1 MMYFRH
7 VLFTTHMA
15 VLCLYAQ
22 ISAHRRNELH
32 SVSSTNRN
40 QTNTHICKSEQTILM
55 KIALWIAQSLLA
67 LIFLSAG
74 AIKLFAFSKFAE
86 GAPAL
91 AGHQTLVTF
100 IGIVELAGV
109 AALILPGITKIMPVL
124 TTWAA
129 LGLATIMILGTAYH
143 LYLWEWSHA
152 VITFVLLILAVFVVA
167 GRGFKNPKAA
177 R

>member
-1 MMYFRH
+1 MLYFRH
-7 VLFTTHMA
+7 ALFNHHMA
-15 VLCLYAQ
+15 VSCVYAQ
-22 ISAHRRNELH
+22 ISTHRRNELH

-40 QTNTHICKSEQTILM
+40 QTNTHICKSEQPTLV

-67 LIFLSAG
+67 LVFLSAG

-109 AALILPGITKIMPVL
+109 AGLILPGITHQKSHG
-124 TTWAA
+124 A
-129 LGLATIMILGTAYH
+129 L
-143 LYLWEWSHA
+143 
-152 VITFVLLILAVFVVA
+152 
-167 GRGFKNPKAA
+167 PK
-177 R
+177 RK